1 MQDIDLKD
9 VYVYNKKKTA
19 LYKAAQCFYTKKRT
33 FFTYTT
39 DCIPNN
45 YINQTRYHTLSV
57 VHDFLPIINSSQPD
71 TMPSILHIIT
81 GREFYA
87 HHS

>member
-1 MQDIDLKD
+1 MQNIDLKN
-9 VYVYNKKKTA
+9 VYVLNKKRLLCIK
-19 LYKAAQCFYTKKRT
+19 QPIVPMKKNVR

-39 DCIPNN
+39 NCISID
-45 YINQTRYHTLSV
+45 YVNQTRCYTLSV
-57 VHDFLPIINSSQPD
+57 VHDSLPIINSSQPD